1 MTDPVRF
8 PEYKQ
13 VSPKNGRG
21 GSRISRPFLKHFN
34 HAFASTMLSSVLTI
48 YFIDSRRHQIYSS
61 NMRNFI
67 AAIKRGVSRRP
78 LEVESV
84 LAFECSMKWD
94 ELLKTDSDESQRF
107 CTSCSKNVYLTVSD
121 LAFKENARRGRCVS
135 IPAGTKLKIKGEDVI
150 IESRLGGAPV
160 AFDDDDDDD
169 LWGPS
174 TPTPRK

>member
-1 MTDPVRF
+1 
-8 PEYKQ
+8 
-13 VSPKNGRG
+13 
-21 GSRISRPFLKHFN
+21 
-34 HAFASTMLSSVLTI
+34 
-48 YFIDSRRHQIYSS
+48 
-61 NMRNFI
+61 MRKFI

-160 AFDDDDDDD
+160 AFDGEVGSFFNDEDDDDDDDD